1 MVAALRPR
9 EVRLLAA
16 EYDAA
21 PSLDEAAVSLWEK
34 YRTYTLLRQAELADS
49 FNIHLVSEQD
59 PYTHGRQLLADLVG
73 RAYKVPA
80 PAACPVHP
88 LWDGQGFG
96 ASRTVHD
103 IDGHGAAGSYFDL
116 EGEILTLCE
125 QAERLRAAGLEYLI
139 PVVFSDTMQ
148 QLCSTLVNRSFAPQK
163 VVVTE
168 YDYLIERC
176 LS

>member
-1 MVAALRPR
+1 MVQALRPR
-9 EVRLLAA
+9 DVRLFAA

-21 PSLDEAAVSLWEK
+21 PDCDPSLVPLWDE
-34 YRTYTLLRQAELADS
+34 YRQYTLLRQAELADR

-59 PYTHGRQLLADLVG
+59 PYHHGRELLADLID
-73 RAYKVPA
+73 RKYKVPA

-88 LWDGQGFG
+88 SWDGQGYG

-116 EGEILTLCE
+116 EGELYTVKE
-125 QAERLRAAGLEYLI
+125 QAELLRAHKKEHLI
-139 PVVFSDTMQ
+139 VVVFSDTMQ
-148 QLCSTLVNRSFAPQK
+148 QLCSTLVNRRFAPQK
-163 VVVTE
+163 VVLTE
-168 YDYLIERC
+168 HTHLIDRC